1 MTSQGTARPNDAE
14 PVAEIPEGA
23 QLSDDGQWW
32 WDGQDWQPVPQE
44 DDRAAARTEQGM
56 PAALTDLTDEHR
68 QGFVGEPTVEEE
80 ALEAEEVEVLAMQD
94 SGNSGE
100 AMA

>member
-1 MTSQGTARPNDAE
+1 MTE
-14 PVAEIPEGA
+14 VPEGA

-32 WDGQDWQPVPQE
+32 WDGQDWQPVPQVDE
-44 DDRAAARTEQGM
+44 RAAARVEQGM
-56 PAALTDLTDEHR
+56 PAALTDLTDDHR

-80 ALEAEEVEVLAMQD
+80 AVEAEEVEVLAMQD

-100 AMA
+100 SLA

>member
-1 MTSQGTARPNDAE
+1 MTE
-14 PVAEIPEGA
+14 VPEGA

-32 WDGQDWQPVPQE
+32 WDGQDWQPVPQADE
-44 DDRAAARTEQGM
+44 RAAARVEQGM
-56 PAALTDLTDEHR
+56 PAALTDLTDDHR

-80 ALEAEEVEVLAMQD
+80 AVEAEEVEVLAMQD

-100 AMA
+100 SLA

>member
-1 MTSQGTARPNDAE
+1 MTEA
-14 PVAEIPEGA
+14 PEGA

-32 WDGQDWQPVPQE
+32 WDGQDWQPVPQVAE
-44 DDRAAARTEQGM
+44 RAAARVEQGM
-56 PAALTDLTDEHR
+56 PAALTDLTDDHR

-80 ALEAEEVEVLAMQD
+80 AVEAEEVEVLAMQD

-100 AMA
+100 SLA

>member
-1 MTSQGTARPNDAE
+1 MTE
-14 PVAEIPEGA
+14 VPEGA

-32 WDGQDWQPVPQE
+32 WDGQDWQPNPQGG
-44 DDRAAARTEQGM
+44 DDRTAARVEQGM

-68 QGFVGEPTVEEE
+68 QGMVGEPTIEEE
-80 ALEAEEVEVLAMQD
+80 ALDADEVEVLAMQD

-100 AMA
+100 ALA